1 MEGGL
6 QKFHVARESLFH
18 NRIANHVE
26 VRQVTGSP
34 QEDHLQALKDQQH
47 LARRKDVIRT
57 LPGEEEQVGPIH

>member
-6 QKFHVARESLFH
+6 QKFHAARKSLFH

-34 QEDHLQALKDQQH
+34 QEDHLQALKDQHH
-47 LARRKDVIRT
+47 LAIRKHVIRT
-57 LPGEEEQVGPIH
+57 